1 MDLKTVAPCYLYDEK
16 EIRNAC
22 KELKTKLTGFDF
34 LYSVKAN
41 PFEPIVRCVADE
53 GFGTDAASPGE
64 VMESLKCG
72 IDPENTYYSAPGKTK
87 DDILLTAGKCVLIA
101 DSLHE
106 IHTVQQ
112 IAAEKGESISI
123 GIRVHPGFTMDGN
136 PQGSSKFGIDLENLQ
151 GLKNILN
158 NCPDVLPVGIHVH
171 LKSQVLDIQKLTA
184 YYLNVMETALMLR
197 KELGMEI
204 RFINFGSGIGTV
216 YDPDTDQPVDLKKLA
231 EGLQPVHEIN
241 RKLHARLLIETGR
254 YVVCNAGRYITPVV
268 DKKVSHDTTYLIVRN
283 GLNGFIRPAVASML
297 KKVVGDQIPG
307 MEPLFTKE
315 KEFEVRVL
323 NDNVEQETVTVVGN
337 LCTAMDTIRE
347 DVTMNKAEIG
357 DLIEISNAGS
367 YGYTLSPLLFANHTA
382 PKQYMID
389 TAIRS
394 GPSRWTSATNPRF
407 PSTC

>member
-16 EIRNAC
+16 EIWNAC
-22 KELKTKLTGFDF
+22 SELKTKLTGFDF

-53 GFGTDAASPGE
+53 RFGADAASPGE
-64 VMESLKCG
+64 IMESLKCG
-72 IDPENTYYSAPGKTK
+72 IDPENIYYSAPGKTK

-101 DSLHE
+101 DSLNE
-106 IHTVQQ
+106 ICMIQQ
-112 IAAEKGESISI
+112 IAADKGESFPI
-123 GIRVHPGFTMDGN
+123 GIRIHPGFTMDGN

-151 GLKNILN
+151 GLKNTLN

-171 LKSQVLDIQKLTA
+171 LKSQVLNVRKLAA
-184 YYLNVMETALMLR
+184 YYLNVMETALALK

-204 RFINFGSGIGTV
+204 RFINFGSGVGTV
-216 YDPDTDQPVDLKKLA
+216 YDLDTDQPVNLKKLA
-231 EGLQPVHEIN
+231 EGLKPVHEIN
-241 RKLHARLLIETGR
+241 RELQARLLIETGR

-268 DKKVSHDTTYLIVRN
+268 DKKISHGTTYLIVRN
-283 GLNGFIRPAVASML
+283 GLNGFMRPAIASML
-297 KKVVGDQIPG
+297 KKVAGDHIPG

-315 KEFEVRVL
+315 KEFEIRVM
-323 NDNVEQETVTVVGN
+323 NDNAEQETVTVVGN

-347 DVTMNKAEIG
+347 NVTMNKAEIG

-367 YGYTLSPLLFANHTA
+367 YGYSLSPLLFANHTA

-389 TAIRS
+389 M
-394 GPSRWTSATNPRF
+394 
-407 PSTC
+407 

>member
-22 KELKTKLTGFDF
+22 GELKAKLAGFDF

-53 GFGTDAASPGE
+53 EFGADAASPGE

-72 IDPENTYYSAPGKTK
+72 IDPENIYYSAPGKTK

-101 DSLHE
+101 DSLNE
-106 IHTVQQ
+106 ICMVQQ
-112 IAAEKGESISI
+112 IAADKGESISI

-136 PQGSSKFGIDLENLQ
+136 PQGSSKFGIDLEDINA
-151 GLKNILN
+151 LKDTLKSW
-158 NCPDVLPVGIHVH
+158 PDVIPAGIHVH
-171 LKSQVLDIQKLTA
+171 LKSQVMDVRKLAA
-184 YYLNVMETALMLR
+184 YYLNVMETALVL
-197 KELGMEI
+197 KKDLGMEI

-216 YDPDTDQPVDLKKLA
+216 YDSDTDRPVDLKRLA
-231 EGLQPVHEIN
+231 KGLQPVHEIN

-268 DKKVSHDTTYLIVRN
+268 DKKASHGTTYLIVRN
-283 GLNGFIRPAVASML
+283 GLNGFMRPAVASML
-297 KKVVGDQIPG
+297 RKVAGDQIPG

-315 KEFEVRVL
+315 KEFDIQVL
-323 NDNVEQETVTVVGN
+323 NDSAEHETVTVVGN

-347 DVTMNKAEIG
+347 NVTMNKAEIG

-367 YGYTLSPLLFANHTA
+367 YAYALSPLLFSGHKL
-382 PKQYMID
+382 PEQYLINSD
-389 TAIRS
+389 
-394 GPSRWTSATNPRF
+394 
-407 PSTC
+407 

>member
-1 MDLKTVAPCYLYDEK
+1 MDLKTVAPCYLYEEK

-22 KELKTKLTGFDF
+22 GELKAKLAGFDF

-53 GFGTDAASPGE
+53 GFGADAASPGE
-64 VMESLKCG
+64 VMESLKCD
-72 IDPENTYYSAPGKTK
+72 IDPENIYYSAPGKTK

-101 DSLHE
+101 DSLNE
-106 IHTVQQ
+106 ICMIQQ
-112 IAAEKGESISI
+112 IAVDKGESISI

-136 PQGSSKFGIDLENLQ
+136 PQGSSKFGIDLEDINA
-151 GLKNILN
+151 LKDTLKS
-158 NCPDVLPVGIHVH
+158 CPDVIPAGIHIH
-171 LKSQVLDIQKLTA
+171 LKSQVLDIHKLTA
-184 YYLNVMETALMLR
+184 YYLNVMETALTLK

-216 YDPDTDQPVDLKKLA
+216 YDPDTDLPVNLKKLA
-231 EGLQPVHEIN
+231 EELQPVHEIN
-241 RKLHARLLIETGR
+241 RELQARLLIETGR

-268 DKKVSHDTTYLIVRN
+268 DKKVSHSTTYLIVRN
-283 GLNGFIRPAVASML
+283 GLNGFMRPAIASML
-297 KKVVGDQIPG
+297 KKVTGDHIPG

-323 NDNVEQETVTVVGN
+323 NDSTEQETVTIVGN
-337 LCTAMDTIRE
+337 LCTAIDTIRE
-347 DVTMNKAEIG
+347 NVTMNKAEIG

-367 YGYTLSPLLFANHTA
+367 YGYSLSPLLFANHTT

-389 TAIRS
+389 M
-394 GPSRWTSATNPRF
+394 
-407 PSTC
+407 

>member
-22 KELKTKLTGFDF
+22 SELKTKLTGFDF

-41 PFEPIVRCVADE
+41 PFEPIVRCIAEE
-53 GFGTDAASPGE
+53 GFGADAASPGE

-72 IDPENTYYSAPGKTK
+72 IDPENIYYSAPGKTK

-101 DSLHE
+101 DSLNE
-106 IHTVQQ
+106 ICTVQQ
-112 IAAEKGESISI
+112 IAADKGESISI

-136 PQGSSKFGIDLENLQ
+136 PQGSSKFGIDLEDINA
-151 GLKNILN
+151 LKDTLKS
-158 NCPDVLPVGIHVH
+158 CPDVIPAGIHVH
-171 LKSQVLDIQKLTA
+171 LKSQVLDVRKLAA
-184 YYLNVMETALMLR
+184 YYLNVMETALALK

-216 YDPDTDQPVDLKKLA
+216 YNPDTDQPVDLKKLA
-231 EGLQPVHEIN
+231 EGLQSVHDVN
-241 RKLHARLLIETGR
+241 RELQARLLIETGR

-268 DKKVSHDTTYLIVRN
+268 DKKVSHGTTYLIVRN
-283 GLNGFIRPAVASML
+283 GLNGFMRPAVASML
-297 KKVVGDQIPG
+297 KNVAGDQIPG

-315 KEFEVRVL
+315 KEFDTRTL
-323 NDNVEQETVTVVGN
+323 NESVEQETVTVVGN

-347 DVTMNKAEIG
+347 NVTMNKAEIG

-367 YGYTLSPLLFANHTA
+367 YCYTLSPLLFANHTA

-389 TAIRS
+389 IGKPEPLKDNLS
-394 GPSRWTSATNPRF
+394 GW
-407 PSTC
+407 

>member
-1 MDLKTVAPCYLYDEK
+1 
-16 EIRNAC
+16 
-22 KELKTKLTGFDF
+22 
-34 LYSVKAN
+34 
-41 PFEPIVRCVADE
+41 
-53 GFGTDAASPGE
+53 
-64 VMESLKCG
+64 
-72 IDPENTYYSAPGKTK
+72 
-87 DDILLTAGKCVLIA
+87 
-101 DSLHE
+101 
-106 IHTVQQ
+106 
-112 IAAEKGESISI
+112 
-123 GIRVHPGFTMDGN
+123 MDGN
-136 PQGSSKFGIDLENLQ
+136 LQGSSKFGIDLENLQ
-151 GLKNILN
+151 ELKNILN